1 MKFISQLDIRSRK
14 ELEKMMKTSKTYRNR
29 IRAHAILLSYKK
41 YSIDA
46 MADIFEVHR
55 DTISRW
61 LDSWHEHGV
70 SGLKDAPKT
79 GRPRVRMNGDNIS
92 ENSFHLR
99 SNEYELVAKQQ

>member
-1 MKFISQLDIRSRK
+1 MKFISQLDIPNRK
-14 ELEKMMKTSKTYRNR
+14 ELEKMMKTSDTYRNR

-61 LDSWHEHGV
+61 IDCWHEQGV
-70 SGLKDAPKT
+70 SGLKDAPKP
-79 GRPRVRMNGDNIS
+79 GRPKVKNNVEQDIS
-92 ENSFHLR
+92 NNFVSR
-99 SNEYELVAKQQ
+99 RNEYKLVARS